1 MFDGWVFV
9 FSGGL
14 LFLDGWV
21 FDFSGGAFFFDGWVL
36 VSFDGWVLVFS
47 GGLVLSDG
55 WVLFFGV
62 LVLFVGGGAA
72 DDEGESA
79 EQAAR
84 GGDLHWQRALAVRA
98 GEVQVGQPLQ
108 DHG

>member
-1 MFDGWVFV
+1 MFDGWILVLFDGWVFV

-21 FDFSGGAFFFDGWVL
+21 FDFSGGAFFFDGWVR
-36 VSFDGWVLVFS
+36 FT
-47 GGLVLSDG
+47 
-55 WVLFFGV
+55 GV
-62 LVLFVGGGAA
+62 LGLFVGGGAA

-84 GGDLHWQRALAVRA
+84 GGDLHW
-98 GEVQVGQPLQ
+98 
-108 DHG
+108 